1 VILLMLFSN
10 KTRSKIKIKIKIK
23 IRSRSRISSR
33 SGVPGIRISP
43 LAKCNRV
50 DKS

>member
-10 KTRSKIKIKIKIK
+10 KTRSKIKIK

-33 SGVPGIRISP
+33 SGVPGTRISP